1 MGRGNDNKA
10 IVRRFVEAT
19 NARDYQAIEVIVA
32 ADFERQCPATPDVE
46 VRNFDEFRRFLER
59 EAGTFPD
66 ARVTLEV
73 LVEEG
78 NLVAFWATYTGTQ
91 SGPMGPFPA
100 SGRRATVDF
109 AGVFEVEKGRISRVR
124 LTWDNVGLLRQL
136 GHLSAAPFP

>member
-1 MGRGNDNKA
+1 M
-10 IVRRFVEAT
+10 
-19 NARDYQAIEVIVA
+19 
-32 ADFERQCPATPDVE
+32 
-46 VRNFDEFRRFLER
+46 
-59 EAGTFPD
+59 
-66 ARVTLEV
+66 TLEV

-100 SGRRATVDF
+100 YRRRATVDF